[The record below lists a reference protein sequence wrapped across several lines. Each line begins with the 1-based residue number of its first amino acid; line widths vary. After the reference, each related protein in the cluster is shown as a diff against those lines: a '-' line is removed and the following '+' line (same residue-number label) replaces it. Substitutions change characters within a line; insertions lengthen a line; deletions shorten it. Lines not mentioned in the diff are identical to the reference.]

1 MADLTALTMPKWGL
15 SMEEG
20 TLASWH
26 LAEGDAVNEGAEIA
40 DIETSKL
47 LNTLEAR
54 SPGTLLR
61 LVAQEGET
69 LPCGA
74 LIAVLGE
81 AGTDA
86 EAVDA
91 FVASFE
97 VVEPDA
103 EDAEDGASAPAY
115 RTAEVDGL
123 TLHYA
128 EAGEG
133 DEVVLLLHGYG
144 GDSGNWMFVS
154 EELASVHR
162 VIALDLPGHG
172 GSDKA
177 LPGSGSLEDVAALV
191 QAFIAAEGLGAVH
204 LVGHS
209 FGGAVAE
216 RVAATGAARSLTLV
230 APLLPGA
237 ALDRGYIADFAAA
250 RRKRELREVLTRLVA
265 DADSISR
272 DMVED
277 VLRTKRLDGVG
288 EALARL
294 GEVAG
299 AIANEA
305 PRPPATAA
313 LAIWGEADRIILP
326 PSGGNLGKGSTAVIV
341 AGAGHLPHLERAAE
355 TARLVRANIA
365 GERP

>member
-74 LIAVLGE
+74 LIAVLGD
-81 AGTDA
+81 AGTGA
-86 EAVDA
+86 EAVEA
-91 FVASFE
+91 FIASFE
-97 VVEPDA
+97 AVEPDA
-103 EDAEDGASAPAY
+103 TEAGEASAPAF
-115 RTAEVDGL
+115 RTAEVDGM
-123 TLHYA
+123 TLRYA
-128 EAGEG
+128 EAGTGAET
-133 DEVVLLLHGYG
+133 VLLLHGFG
-144 GDSGNWMFVS
+144 GGSGNWMFVTDD
-154 EELASVHR
+154 LASDYRTV
-162 VIALDLPGHG
+162 ALDLPGHG
-172 GSDKA
+172 GSDKD
-177 LPGSGSLEDVAALV
+177 LPGSGDLDDIAGLV
-191 QAFIAAEGLGAVH
+191 RGFIEAGALGAVH

-216 RVAATGAARSLTLV
+216 RIAGACEVRSLTLI
-230 APLLPGA
+230 APLLPGC
-237 ALDRGYIADFAAA
+237 ALNRAYIADFTEAK
-250 RRKRELREVLTRLVA
+250 RKRELREVLTRLVA
-265 DADSISR
+265 DADAISR

-277 VLRTKRLDGVG
+277 VLRYKRLDGVAA
-288 EALARL
+288 ALEQL

-299 AIANEA
+299 QIANET
-305 PRPPATAA
+305 PRPLALPA
-313 LAIWGEADRIILP
+313 LAIWGEADRIIP
-326 PSGGNLGKGSTAVIV
+326 PPGTDTLGERAERHLV
-341 AGAGHLPHLERAAE
+341 AGAGHLPHLEAAAE
-355 TARLVRANIA
+355 TARLIRRNIA
-365 GERP
+365 GSA

>member
-1 MADLTALTMPKWGL
+1 MAELTALTMPKWGL

-26 LAEGDAVNEGAEIA
+26 LAEGDAVSEGAEIA

-86 EAVDA
+86 EAVEA
-91 FVASFE
+91 FIASFE
-97 VVEPDA
+97 AVEPDA
-103 EDAEDGASAPAY
+103 TEADEASAPAF

-123 TLHYA
+123 TLRYA
-128 EAGEG
+128 EAGAGAET
-133 DEVVLLLHGYG
+133 VLLLHGFG

-154 EELASVHR
+154 EDLARDHR

-172 GSDKA
+172 GSDKD
-177 LPGSGSLEDVAALV
+177 LPGSGSLGDIAGHVRR
-191 QAFIAAEGLGAVH
+191 FIEAGGLGAVH

-216 RVAATGAARSLTLV
+216 RVAASCEARSLTLI
-230 APLLPGA
+230 APLLPGC
-237 ALDRGYIADFAAA
+237 ALNRAYIADFTEAK
-250 RRKRELREVLTRLVA
+250 RKRELREVLTRLVA
-265 DADSISR
+265 DAEAISR

-277 VLRTKRLDGVG
+277 VLRYKRLDGVA

-299 AIANEA
+299 DIADADPRA
-305 PRPPATAA
+305 PAMPA
-313 LAIWGEADRIILP
+313 LAIWGEADRIIP
-326 PSGGNLGKGSTAVIV
+326 PASGGKLGKGSTVEIV
-341 AGAGHLPHLERAAE
+341 ASAGHLPHLERAAE